1 MKMDEM
7 KLLTFTSL
15 EGLAKSRE
23 SILEMVKKSSY
34 CCIRG
39 LIDSDAVKASLLMV
53 KNRLADEQLEIGPSR
68 CSPSF
73 TEKNS
78 VKWSIGGYSNTQ
90 SGIARCMVTL
100 MNPMNEENIYQMRD
114 SYLKLIA
121 VRDILGGR
129 NEIMLDELL
138 PDGLYNGTRIQYY
151 PSGGGFMTTHTDSVG
166 VSNMNIL
173 EGQYIQ
179 VILVLSQRGVDYVE
193 GGAYVLDDKGDI
205 INIEEYSQQGD
216 IIVYDGRTRHGVM
229 DIDPSKVLDLK
240 KGAGRYVALATVY
253 RRI

>member
-1 MKMDEM
+1 
-7 KLLTFTSL
+7 
-15 EGLAKSRE
+15 
-23 SILEMVKKSSY
+23 
-34 CCIRG
+34 
-39 LIDSDAVKASLLMV
+39 
-53 KNRLADEQLEIGPSR
+53 
-68 CSPSF
+68 
-73 TEKNS
+73 
-78 VKWSIGGYSNTQ
+78 
-90 SGIARCMVTL
+90 
-100 MNPMNEENIYQMRD
+100 MNEENIYQMRD